1 MLEIKILV
9 SQTKCS
15 MERVKS
21 DRVSEYEDKVEEL
34 VLSTQVDNKYF
45 KTYELEMKDIWDT
58 LKWPNQ
64 QILDT
69 ESSMQKA

>member
-1 MLEIKILV
+1 M
-9 SQTKCS
+9 
-15 MERVKS
+15 KS

-34 VLSTQVDNKYF
+34 VRSTQVDNKYF
-45 KTYELEMKDIWDT
+45 KAYELEMKDIWDT